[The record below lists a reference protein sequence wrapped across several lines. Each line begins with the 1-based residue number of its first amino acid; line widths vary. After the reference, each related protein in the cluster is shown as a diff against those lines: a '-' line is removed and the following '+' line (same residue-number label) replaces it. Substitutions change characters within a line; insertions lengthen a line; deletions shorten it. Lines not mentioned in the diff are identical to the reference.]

1 VQYALKR
8 KTFGKTL
15 ISHQLIR
22 YKLAEMVRQI
32 EALQVRYID
41 CRAIVISELRRTNWF
56 LKAIS
61 NKMLSCCPP

>member
-1 VQYALKR
+1 MQYALKR

-32 EALQVRYID
+32 EALQVR
-41 CRAIVISELRRTNWF
+41 VIEHLRLNPLHCICSFRRTLYF
-56 LKAIS
+56 
-61 NKMLSCCPP
+61 